1 MGAALRASGY
11 DRSKYYI
18 ATKVSESYLEPT
30 LLKEHL
36 DASLA
41 RIGVDCIDLYQ
52 LHWCVARLLTTCPL
66 SCSPVTRN
74 RSFDRACN
82 TALHWLPPS
91 GPRALLS
98 RLTSTRSVRCRR
110 RCRMRTPSL
119 RSKGIKPPE
128 RSSTLVRGCQMT
140 CSREPNI
147 ARC

>member
-52 LHWCVARLLTTCPL
+52 LHWCVARLLPT
-66 SCSPVTRN
+66 
-74 RSFDRACN
+74 
-82 TALHWLPPS
+82 
-91 GPRALLS
+91 
-98 RLTSTRSVRCRR
+98 
-110 RCRMRTPSL
+110 
-119 RSKGIKPPE
+119 
-128 RSSTLVRGCQMT
+128 
-140 CSREPNI
+140 
-147 ARC
+147 